1 MLNLGRLRLQAVLEG
16 VDVHLNKKRRSQNW
30 ERFSYVQVLSFSC
43 KVWRSQPEIAKTMA
57 DEASQIIQT
66 GLERKPTFFSGKS
79 AKGVTAGLF
88 YHLGFVRG
96 CAKTQAEIAKSLETT
111 DMTVRASSR
120 DWLNNFLDL
129 FPTESRKYFL
139 NHNSTA

>member
-1 MLNLGRLRLQAVLEG
+1 VDLNT
-16 VDVHLNKKRRSQNW
+16 KRKSQNW

-43 KVWRSQPEIAKTMA
+43 KVWRSQPEIAKAMA
-57 DEASQIIQT
+57 DEASSIIQA

-120 DWLNNFLDL
+120 DWLNNFLEL
-129 FPTESRKYFL
+129 FPTESRKYL
-139 NHNSTA
+139 SGHSSAT